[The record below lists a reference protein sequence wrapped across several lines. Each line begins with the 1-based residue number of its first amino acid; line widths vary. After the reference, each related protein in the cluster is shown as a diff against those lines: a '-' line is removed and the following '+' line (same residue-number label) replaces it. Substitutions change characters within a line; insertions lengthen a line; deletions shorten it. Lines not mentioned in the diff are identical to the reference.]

1 MEWGHKLCKLLI
13 ADDEPAIRFLIR
25 ATLEDEG
32 YVLLEAA
39 DGLEAYEL
47 ARSERPALIV
57 LDAMMPEM
65 SGYELCSRL
74 KADPVTSAIIILMLT
89 ARAQEEDRKQAEA
102 AGVDY
107 YLAKPF
113 RPQELTEIIR
123 SLLAGMA

>member
-1 MEWGHKLCKLLI
+1 
-13 ADDEPAIRFLIR
+13 
-25 ATLEDEG
+25 
-32 YVLLEAA
+32 
-39 DGLEAYEL
+39 
-47 ARSERPALIV
+47 
-57 LDAMMPEM
+57 
-65 SGYELCSRL
+65 
-74 KADPVTSAIIILMLT
+74 MLT